1 MGLFGFGKKKSK
13 KEAEPAVEPVDED
26 KVAAAEANA
35 AAKAESAETVLAEPA
50 SEYQGRGEERGPWDV
65 NDEDVPDYD
74 DYLDLGAYYLPFLRG
89 IQLRIKANRATQ
101 QVLGSTITFG
111 SSSLEPLPHP
121 RPWDCGMTFA
131 VTCLKPTRP
140 LLKWTVC
147 SAPN

>member
-1 MGLFGFGKKKSK
+1 MLARLQPLHETRNYGTVRIRQEEEQEGSRK
-13 KEAEPAVEPVDED
+13 PAVEPVDED

-65 NDEDVPDYD
+65 DDEDVPDYD

-111 SSSLEPLPHP
+111 SSSAGDRSLCRAQDP
-121 RPWDCGMTFA
+121 G
-131 VTCLKPTRP
+131 
-140 LLKWTVC
+140 TVG
-147 SAPN
+147 

>member
-74 DYLDLGAYYLPFLRG
+74 DYLDLGAYYLPFLQG
-89 IQLRIKANRATQ
+89 IQLRIKANR
-101 QVLGSTITFG
+101 S
-111 SSSLEPLPHP
+111 
-121 RPWDCGMTFA
+121 R
-131 VTCLKPTRP
+131 
-140 LLKWTVC
+140 
-147 SAPN
+147 

>member
-35 AAKAESAETVLAEPA
+35 AAKAESAETVLA

-111 SSSLEPLPHP
+111 SSSLEIEA
-121 RPWDCGMTFA
+121 FA
-131 VTCLKPTRP
+131 APKTLKPTRP